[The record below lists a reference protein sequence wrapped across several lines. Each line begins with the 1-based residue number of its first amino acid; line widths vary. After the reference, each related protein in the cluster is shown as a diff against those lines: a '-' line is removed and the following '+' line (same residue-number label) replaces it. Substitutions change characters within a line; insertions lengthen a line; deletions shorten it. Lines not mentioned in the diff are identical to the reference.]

1 MGPWTPD
8 RFASGDVAREW
19 RELVAIMTIF
29 TPTSEQEAC
38 DMIRAAR
45 ADGRT
50 LEIRGGGTRLGLG
63 RPVQAGAT
71 ITSRA
76 LSGVTA
82 YTPAELVMSARAGT
96 PMAEIEAALAANNQ
110 MLPFEPT
117 DHRALYATGGE
128 PTIGAIAACN
138 ISGPRRVKSG
148 AARDSL
154 IGVRFVNGFG
164 EAIKNGGRVM
174 KNVTGLD
181 LVKLNCGAHGT
192 LGLLTEV
199 TFKLLPKPQCAGTIA
214 IDGLDDARAVEAMSL
229 ALGSPFEV
237 SGAAHLPGATART
250 LLRVEHFENSVAY
263 RLGELTKLL
272 SRFGAARTLA
282 AGEALTLWRDVRDCA
297 WLTDASYPAIWRAS
311 LPAGKAAAFV
321 TALKTAGILR
331 DHFYDWGG
339 GLVWLATDE
348 LTDGAVHAAA
358 AGAKGHATLMRASND
373 VRARCDV
380 FQPQTRALMDLT
392 MRVKT
397 SFDPDWILNPG
408 RMYAGV

>member
-1 MGPWTPD
+1 
-8 RFASGDVAREW
+8 
-19 RELVAIMTIF
+19 
-29 TPTSEQEAC
+29 
-38 DMIRAAR
+38 MIRAAR

-63 RPVQAGAT
+63 RPVQADET

-110 MLPFEPT
+110 MLPFEPM
-117 DHRALYATGGE
+117 DHRAIYATSGE

-138 ISGPRRVKSG
+138 ISGPRRVKAG

-154 IGVRFVNGFG
+154 IGVRFINGLG

-181 LVKLNCGAHGT
+181 LVKLSCGAHGT

-199 TFKLLPKPQCAGTIA
+199 TFKLLPKPQCAGTIVLE
-214 IDGLDDARAVEAMSL
+214 GLDDARAVQAMSM

-237 SGAAHLPGATART
+237 SAAAHLPGERART
-250 LLRVEHFENSVAY
+250 LLRVEHFENSVDY
-263 RLGELTKLL
+263 RLGELTKQL
-272 SRFGAARTLA
+272 SGFGAAHKLPEDEA
-282 AGEALTLWRDVRDCA
+282 AGVWRDVRDCSR
-297 WLTDASYPAIWRAS
+297 LSDARHPAVWRVS
-311 LPAGKAAAFV
+311 VPAANAAAFL
-321 TALKTAGILR
+321 ADIKESGALR
-331 DHFYDWGG
+331 DHFFDWGG
-339 GLVWLATDE
+339 SLVWLATDE
-348 LTDGAVHAAA
+348 LPDGAVHAAA
-358 AGAKGHATLMRASND
+358 ARAKGHATLVRASD
-373 VRARCDV
+373 DTRARCDV
-380 FQPQTRALMDLT
+380 FQPQGRALIDLT

-397 SFDPDWILNPG
+397 SFDPDRILNPG